1 MKIDW
6 RAVSHI
12 GAKIVGAVV
21 PGVEEAEALAW
32 SVGGMKGKEKQDQVV
47 ALVKTLLGA
56 SNALTQRT
64 LAGDE
69 DVEKATRGV
78 IDAVV
83 ALQKILALKAPAR
96 TLP

>member
-1 MKIDW
+1 
-6 RAVSHI
+6 
-12 GAKIVGAVV
+12 
-21 PGVEEAEALAW
+21 
-32 SVGGMKGKEKQDQVV
+32 MKGKEKQDQVV